1 MTLIHYKQKV
11 KDNIVHHPAPQDW
24 RLKQWVNNE
33 TVQVRRLIKDMERE
47 GLITIEHVHEPS
59 GRVLRI
65 LTNKNDILV

>member
-1 MTLIHYKQKV
+1 MTLVHYKQKV

-33 TVQVRRLIKDMERE
+33 TVQVRRLIKDMARE
-47 GLITIEHVHEPS
+47 GLITIHYENHK
-59 GRVLRI
+59 GQILRV